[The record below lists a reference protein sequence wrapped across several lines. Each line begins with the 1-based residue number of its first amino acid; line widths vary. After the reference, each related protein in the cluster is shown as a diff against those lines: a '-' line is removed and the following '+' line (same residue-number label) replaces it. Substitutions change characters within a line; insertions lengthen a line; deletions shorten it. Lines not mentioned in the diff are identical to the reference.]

1 MFHSMSPYFLWEK
14 LDGMADSFL
23 TNYLVVTNYFND
35 CGLASDPTET
45 VYQ

>member
-1 MFHSMSPYFLWEK
+1 MAW
-14 LDGMADSFL
+14 ADSFL

-35 CGLASDPTET
+35 CGLASDLTET